1 MRRYG
6 LRDDQ
11 WERIEHL
18 LPGKE
23 GDPGA
28 TAKNNRLF
36 VFCRVISI
44 SCWHSLAGFTGHKI
58 FHHTSYYLY
67 CQPGT
72 QVNSNHKEEGRL
84 LKATRSC
91 SGKDREASESSGS
104 STLSL
109 CTAATRFRV
118 PQTQRYRGRTEI
130 TVQTIPKTKYR
141 CPASW
146 TWEKMNVAR
155 SKERMLPPMEKA
167 NRKLF
172 RLVRSL

>member
-44 SCWHSLAGFTGHKI
+44 SCWHSLAGFTGV
-58 FHHTSYYLY
+58 FWGFSGCSYPPYRWSEK
-67 CQPGT
+67 GVWK
-72 QVNSNHKEEGRL
+72 QVFDVLASDADNEYAAID
-84 LKATRSC
+84 ATILRAHQRAC
-91 SGKDREASESSGS
+91 GCKKKH
-104 STLSL
+104 
-109 CTAATRFRV
+109 
-118 PQTQRYRGRTEI
+118 PQIRAK
-130 TVQTIPKTKYR
+130 PK
-141 CPASW
+141 P
-146 TWEKMNVAR
+146 
-155 SKERMLPPMEKA
+155 
-167 NRKLF
+167 
-172 RLVRSL
+172 